1 MSYQVK
7 LQVFEGPLDLL
18 LFLIKKEEIDI
29 YSVQIAKITQ
39 QYLEY
44 IELMEML
51 DLEIAGEFILMAAT
65 LMRIK
70 ARMMLPVE
78 GEEGEEVEELKDELI
93 RSLIEYKRFKEVSET
108 LSNIEF
114 EERKRFARSFSYE
127 QELKPDDFYSLSEDY
142 SIFDLITVLKN
153 VLDRIPERNYYA
165 IKREKMSVEKHMEF
179 VMSLF
184 GSNEKLSFMDIISDA
199 KDKLFIVVTFLAV
212 LELSKRRLINLRQ
225 VQPFQDIFMYRWH

>member
-29 YSVQIAKITQ
+29 YDIPIAKITQ

-44 IELMEML
+44 IELMKIL

-70 ARMMLPVE
+70 AKMMLPIE
-78 GEEGEEVEELKDELI
+78 GEEDEEVEELKDELI
-93 RSLIEYKRFKEVSET
+93 RSLVEYKKFKEVSET

-127 QELKPDDFYSLSEDY
+127 QELKPDDFYSLSEKY
-142 SIFDLITVLKN
+142 SMFDLITVLKN
-153 VLDRIPERNYYA
+153 VLDKIPERNYYA
-165 IKREKMSVEKHMEF
+165 IKREEMSLEKHMEF

-184 GSNEKLSFMDIISDA
+184 GSSEKLSFMDIVSDA
-199 KDKLFIVVTFLAV
+199 KNKLFIVVTFLAV

-225 VQPFQDIFMYRWH
+225 VQPFQDIFIYRWH